1 MHSCLITRGIDD
13 LLKAVDDNLPV
24 RVKRVS
30 LLIPFSDA
38 GLVAEIRKSA
48 TLISEEYVAEGI
60 KVEAILDEKLYSKAE
75 KYIVD

>member
-1 MHSCLITRGIDD
+1 MPD
-13 LLKAVDDNLPV
+13 LWQKS
-24 RVKRVS
+24 VKN
-30 LLIPFSDA
+30 
-38 GLVAEIRKSA
+38 A